1 MKPLFNKSALG
12 VAAICLLMGTG
23 LVHADH
29 LASPAGRAQCSKER
43 QQALDTI
50 VQRKLEFYEVQFPD
64 IQIFLLM
71 NDTHRAHRMAE
82 LLRLLGQDAAN
93 LDYEHPP
100 RLRADLLEVSLDR
113 VEILLHN
120 NFSSSALFRV
130 GESGQARRQQLCV
143 LTLDSCGIA
152 KDNYHATRHLLDVP
166 EQVFAHLPA
175 KRYLDADQ
183 HLEFVIDHEIHHC
196 LVAHRGEPIP
206 MSKREY
212 WASYMQWRSEKGADV
227 YGLIMHAFKYGA
239 DTNYANTLTDIR
251 GMSLLVGDPDH
262 YSCTAMT
269 AAMQRFPELADN
281 GSVVESALTVA
292 AKSRNET
299 DCGYEEYL
307 KYRYAASRAMRRFG
321 ITDPIGHAVL
331 GELSYYKPEPAR
343 VDTLL
348 REASKHYQQLF
359 GGPLPGIAH

>member
-1 MKPLFNKSALG
+1 MKPLFNRRALG
-12 VAAICLLMGTG
+12 VAAICLMGTG
-23 LVHADH
+23 LVHADT
-29 LASPAGRAQCSKER
+29 LASPVGHAQCSKER
-43 QQALDTI
+43 QQRLDTI
-50 VQRKLEFYEVQFPD
+50 VLRKLEFYEIQFPD
-64 IQIFLLM
+64 IQIFLLK
-71 NDTHRAHRMAE
+71 NHKHRAHSMTE

-120 NFSSSALFRV
+120 NSSSSALFRV

-152 KDNYHATRHLLDVP
+152 KDNYHATRHLLGVP
-166 EQVFAHLPA
+166 EQVFAHLPV
-175 KRYLDADQ
+175 KRYLHADQ

-206 MSKREY
+206 MSMREY
-212 WASYMQWRSEKGADV
+212 WANYMQWHNEKGADV

-239 DTNYANTLTDIR
+239 DTNYAKTLIDIR

-262 YSCTAMT
+262 YSCTAMM

-281 GSVVESALTVA
+281 GSVVESALAMA
-292 AKSRNET
+292 AKLRDET

-331 GELSYYKPEPAR
+331 GELPDYKPEPAR

-348 REASKHYQQLF
+348 REASKHYQQLL
-359 GGPLPGIAH
+359 GGPLPGTAH